1 MNTFTTA
8 NASSTSA
15 EEFRQKIAE
24 VDAMLR
30 HMKAMDFSF
39 QSAIAVEE
47 RDEAQNLLNRVRIE
61 LFSKLEANQQLVNQI
76 SDQLDQYS
84 SDLMDLRD
92 ALNEAVNKTRQT
104 EDLNSLNR
112 NHLEETQLKSKEMEK
127 QYGTIQATLRM
138 AKDSLGK
145 ISEHLQT
152 IIKAKEESEKLLAQ
166 LDGARYPLSEKVK
179 EYTLASNKIQKV
191 ELAEQ
196 HANLLDELARNL
208 SSIIHGT
215 NQDGFI
221 QRAINASNAYASIIE
236 AVKNAEEAA
245 SKALHASDEALK
257 NVLKHNL
264 GDKAKEMKKGSRAL
278 EEAAKEEQRKLS
290 GVKGALEA
298 AKNKLAGAEA
308 KKEQLL
314 NQLNSA
320 KNKLGMVHDDASEKI
335 QKAKDTALKANET
348 VAGMEGKLS
357 DMKKK
362 LDEWKKQYG
371 DLRSED
377 LNQATRDVKNTVSSL
392 ESTLPVLLGK
402 LTSLENRRSHNATV
416 LDNILRVRQL
426 ISLAR
431 NAVSKIK
438 VPVKFNGTS
447 GVQIRTPSNL
457 QDLAAYTSLKFYIQN
472 PDSKKRD
479 KPQDESTRFV
489 LYLGQKDATGD
500 YMGIILKDHKV
511 EWIYKLGNEEPA
523 HLTVDEEIGEQF
535 AAKSANVFLV
545 CRILQYGHMS
555 VTVEKQTLHETKGD
569 SVAKGEYGLF
579 NFRPHNTVLYVGG
592 YPSSFMPPLPLRYP
606 NYRGCIEMDS
616 LNEEVMSLYNFQR
629 TSKSTGDPWLTDGS
643 YFDGTG
649 YAEIIF
655 ESQLGSIKRFEQEMR
670 LVSYHGIIF
679 FLKHQ
684 ASNQLLC
691 LAVRDGKLVLYYDFG
706 GGLNMAPPSR
716 DQATLIVSNHANK
729 AIQLF
734 LLKMGSKDR
743 VLVRLEQ
750 STVFMIEQE
759 NILHGATSY
768 YLGGVPTSILPEKLK
783 KTFPKGGSIRGCMKG
798 LKALGKYVDL
808 KRMNTIGIAR
818 SVKLHG
824 SGYLTLSLRNVPPLQ
839 DFYTGFSFRTSQSRG
854 LLYHHN
860 TKEGSCQVSLQ
871 DGHVAVS
878 VLSTELTTKNAYAD
892 DTSHYVAIYSD
903 SAGVRMYVDDQLQ
916 GSTDGLTHERR
927 QKREAELG
935 VFHLGGLP
943 SSSDLGNLTGCISN
957 VFIKRRSEAQAVVV
971 LQQSTESFNVTM
983 NCPRDRQPQQMRAPE
998 KKSRGKPKV
1007 PSKAMLKDT
1016 DCHLLKEPRAVKDAF
1031 QFGGSPVSRLEFNEI
1046 PRMFRERLNSSS
1058 GLLFYMANESLGSF
1072 FALFVSNGRVVFFSR
1087 DRNRVQLVIDGLR
1100 SLEKLLPTPVD
1111 FGISGPLY
1119 VGGAPLAKAKA
1130 HIPDAS
1136 ASSFKGCLRHL
1147 KLDKKPLNSPSRV
1160 FAVTPCYVGPLETGI
1175 FFSVEGGYI
1184 TLDRSVALS
1193 QDFEIALEIRPRSSS
1208 SLIFHV
1214 GKQTDYL
1221 RLSTGSQKVTVT
1233 ANTGTGEFS
1242 TSVSQP
1248 SLCDGQWHT
1257 ITVIKGSNMIQ
1268 LNVDTKGNY
1277 TVGPNEVHG
1286 TSDKESIYLGGMP
1299 ELTSQSHRRH
1309 PPSFVGCM
1317 KNLVINQNQIDIRQ
1331 AGSTRGSVGLGG
1343 CPAG

>member
-1 MNTFTTA
+1 M
-8 NASSTSA
+8 A
-15 EEFRQKIAE
+15 ESRII
-24 VDAMLR
+24 R
-30 HMKAMDFSF
+30 H
-39 QSAIAVEE
+39 
-47 RDEAQNLLNRVRIE
+47 
-61 LFSKLEANQQLVNQI
+61 
-76 SDQLDQYS
+76 
-84 SDLMDLRD
+84 
-92 ALNEAVNKTRQT
+92 
-104 EDLNSLNR
+104 
-112 NHLEETQLKSKEMEK
+112 
-127 QYGTIQATLRM
+127 
-138 AKDSLGK
+138 
-145 ISEHLQT
+145 
-152 IIKAKEESEKLLAQ
+152 II
-166 LDGARYPLSEKVK
+166 D
-179 EYTLASNKIQKV
+179 
-191 ELAEQ
+191 
-196 HANLLDELARNL
+196 
-208 SSIIHGT
+208 GT

-245 SKALHASDEALK
+245 SKAIHAADEALK
-257 NVLKHNL
+257 NVLKHKL
-264 GDKAKEMKKGSRAL
+264 GDKAKEMKKDSNAL
-278 EEAAKEEQRKLS
+278 EEAVKEEQRKLS

-298 AKNKLAGAEA
+298 AKNKLAGTQT

-335 QKAKDTALKANET
+335 QKAKDAALKANET
-348 VAGMEGKLS
+348 VATVEGKLS
-357 DMKKK
+357 DMKKNV
-362 LDEWKKQYG
+362 DEWKKQYG

-479 KPQDESTRFV
+479 QPENESTRFV

-500 YMGIILKDHKV
+500 YMGLILKDHKV
-511 EWIYKLGNEEPA
+511 EWIYKLGGNETT
-523 HLTVDEEIGEQF
+523 HLMVDEEIGEQF
-535 AAKSANVFLV
+535 AAVSIN
-545 CRILQYGHMS
+545 RILQYGHMS

-569 SVAKGEYGLF
+569 SVAKGEHGLF
-579 NFRPHNTVLYVGG
+579 NFKPHNTIFYVGG
-592 YPSSFMPPLPLRYP
+592 YPSSFTPPPPLRYP

-629 TSKSTGDPWLTDGS
+629 TFHLDTVAERPCTRSKSTGDPWLTDGS

-649 YAEIIF
+649 YAEITF

-684 ASNQLLC
+684 NQLLC
-691 LAVRDGKLVLYYDFG
+691 LTVRDGKLVLYYDFG
-706 GGLNMAPPSR
+706 GGLNTSPPK
-716 DQATLIVSNHANK
+716 DGANLVVSNNANK

-734 LLKMGSKDR
+734 LIKMGTKDR

-750 STVFMIEQE
+750 STIFMIEQE
-759 NILHGATSY
+759 NILQGATSY
-768 YLGGVPTSILPEKLK
+768 YLGGVPTSVLPEKLK
-783 KTFPKGGSIRGCMKG
+783 KLFPKGGSIRGCMKG

-808 KRMNTIGIAR
+808 KRMNTIGVSYGCTLDLLVAR

-854 LLYHHN
+854 LLYQHD
-860 TKEGSCQVSLQ
+860 TKDGSCQVSLQ
-871 DGHVAVS
+871 DGRVAVN
-878 VLSTELTTKNAYAD
+878 VLSTKLTTKNAYAD

-916 GSTDGLTHERR
+916 ESTAGPNRERR

-943 SSSDLGNLTGCISN
+943 SPSDIGNLTGCISN
-957 VFIKRRSEAQAVVV
+957 VFIKRRLEAQAVVDM
-971 LQQSTESFNVTM
+971 QQSTESFNVTM

-998 KKSRGKPKV
+998 KKSRWKPKA
-1007 PSKAMLKDT
+1007 PSKAMLKDKN
-1016 DCHLLKEPRAVKDAF
+1016 CHLLKEPKAIKDAF
-1031 QFGGSPVSRLEFNEI
+1031 QFGGSPASRLEFHKI
-1046 PRMFRERLNSSS
+1046 PGILQERFHFSMELRLNSSS
-1058 GLLFYMANESLGSF
+1058 GLLFYMANESLGSSF
-1072 FALFVSNGRVVFFSR
+1072 SLFVSNGRLVLLADTHRHKLRLRTKEKYHDGRWHTVFFSR
-1087 DRNRVQLVIDGLR
+1087 DGNRVQLVIDGLR
-1100 SLEKLLPTPVD
+1100 SLEKSLPTNGVD
-1111 FGISGPLY
+1111 FGISGPFY
-1119 VGGAPLAKAKA
+1119 VGGAPLVKAKA

-1136 ASSFKGCLRHL
+1136 ATSFKGCLRHL

-1160 FAVTPCYVGPLETGI
+1160 FAVTPCYVGPLETGV
-1175 FFSVEGGYI
+1175 FFSIEGGYI
-1184 TLDRSVALS
+1184 TLDGSVAIG
-1193 QDFEIALEIRPRSSS
+1193 QDFEMTLEIRPRSSS
-1208 SLIFHV
+1208 GLIFQIGRKTH
-1214 GKQTDYL
+1214 YL
-1221 RLSTGSQKVTVT
+1221 RLSSDSQKVTLA
-1233 ANTGTGEFS
+1233 ANTGTKEFS

-1268 LNVDTKGNY
+1268 LDVDTKANY
-1277 TVGPNEVHG
+1277 TVGPNEVQD
-1286 TSDKESIYLGGMP
+1286 TSDKESIHLGGMP
-1299 ELTSQSHRRH
+1299 EVASLPHLRH
-1309 PPSFVGCM
+1309 PSSFVGCM
-1317 KNLVINQNQIDIRQ
+1317 KNLVINRNPIDIRQ
-1331 AGSTRGSVGLGG
+1331 AGSTRGSVGLSG
-1343 CPAG
+1343 CPTG